1 MKIGILGTRGI
12 PNHHGGFEQF
22 AESLAVFLV
31 ENGHL
36 VHVYNSSTHPFQ
48 QKLYNGVN
56 IIHCFDPENRIGT
69 TGQFIYDLN
78 CIMDAKQREFDIL
91 LQLGYTS
98 NSIWGFLL
106 PKRSIIITNMDG
118 LEWKREKYNDAT
130 KSFLK
135 FAEKLAVNRS
145 DYLIADSIGIQN
157 YLKQKYNETSK
168 YIAYGSNLFEKPDE
182 SILKIYGVKIHRYN
196 LLIARFEPENNFET
210 ILDGFVKS
218 KSKDSFLVIG
228 SHDKNKYGEFIKSK
242 YKKNTN
248 ILFLGGIYDKNH
260 LNNLRYFSNLY
271 FHGHSVGGTN
281 PSLIEAMASNALIIA
296 HDNEF
301 NKSILKQD
309 GFYFINS
316 QDIENIIKRI
326 EKRDYLFKINSNLN
340 KIKSYFNTSNINK
353 EYLTFFNECE
363 KNY

>member
-22 AESLAVFLV
+22 AESLAVYLV
-31 ENGHL
+31 GKGHI

-48 QKLYNGVN
+48 QKLFKGVN
-56 IIHCFDPENRIGT
+56 IVHCFDPEIRIGT
-69 TGQFIYDLN
+69 IGQFIYDLN
-78 CIMDAKQREFDIL
+78 CIMDAKQRKFDIL

-106 PKRSIIITNMDG
+106 PKRSIIVTNMDG
-118 LEWKREKYNDAT
+118 LEWKRKKYNNT
-130 KSFLK
+130 IKSFLR
-135 FAEKLAVNRS
+135 FAEKLAVKRS
-145 DYLIADSIGIQN
+145 DYLIADSIGIKN
-157 YLKQKYNETSK
+157 YLKRKYNASSK

-182 SILKIYGVKIHRYN
+182 SILKIYDVKIHRYN
-196 LLIARFEPENNFET
+196 LLIARFEPENNFEI

-218 KSKDSFLVIG
+218 ESRNIFLVIG
-228 SHDKNKYGEFIKSK
+228 NHDKNKYGKFLKSK

-248 ILFLGGIYDKNH
+248 ILFLGGIYNTNH
-260 LNNLRYFSNLY
+260 LDNLRYFSNLY

-281 PSLIEAMASNALIIA
+281 PSLIEAMSSNALIIA

-309 GFYFINS
+309 GFYFKNTD
-316 QDIENIIKRI
+316 DIENIIKRI
-326 EKRDYLFKINSNLN
+326 DKRDFLFKIDSNLN
-340 KIKSYFNTSNINK
+340 KIKSYYNTSNINK
-353 EYLTFFNECE
+353 EYLTFFNECQR
-363 KNY
+363 KY